1 MLSDDVVVVGAVSD
15 DPLASDIAE
24 RMGQEVDIS
33 DILAF
38 KDFANS
44 EFCPRFIFLQDDEHV
59 GNSLEGKTA
68 VIV

>member
-24 RMGQEVDIS
+24 RMGQELDIS

-38 KDFANS
+38 IKS
-44 EFCPRFIFLQDDEHV
+44 
-59 GNSLEGKTA
+59 KTFG
-68 VIV
+68 VSRMGFTFHHCHWLT

>member
-1 MLSDDVVVVGAVSD
+1 MLSDDVVIVGAVSD

-24 RMGQEVDIS
+24 RMGQEVDIP

-44 EFCPRFIFLQDDEHV
+44 EFCPRIFVE
-59 GNSLEGKTA
+59 NSDVSALNKIT
-68 VIV
+68 